1 MKLSSLTAGML
12 SLSLF
17 TLVSCSKNDDT
28 KVAPADVPPVVTPV
42 EVKTVTNIDADAANK
57 GSFTL
62 YSLADNKVIPNSD
75 SATTKWDIGF
85 KATTIIIN
93 GGSSGPGKAE
103 AQVLSTIFKDLAT
116 APDAGYATDA
126 TAKKAISGWYSY
138 NMNTH
143 IISPVTGAVIVLKTA
158 TGKYAKIEIT
168 SYYKDAPASPDENSL
183 SRYYNFR
190 FAYQPDGSAKL
201 N

>member
-1 MKLSSLTAGML
+1 MKQILAAGML

-17 TLVSCSKNDDT
+17 TLVSCSKDDDNT
-28 KVAPADVPPVVTPV
+28 VTPPVVAV
-42 EVKTVTNIDADAANK
+42 ETKTVANIDADAANK

-62 YSLADNKVIPNSD
+62 YSLVDNKVIPNSD

-93 GGSSGPGKAE
+93 GGTSGPGKGQ
-103 AQVLSTIFKDLAT
+103 AQVITGVFNQLVT
-116 APDAGYATDA
+116 APETGYTTDA
-126 TAKKAISGWYSY
+126 AAKKAITGWYSY
-138 NMNTH
+138 NMTTH
-143 IISPVTGAVIVLKTA
+143 VISPVTGAVIVLKTA
-158 TGKYAKIEIT
+158 NGNYAKLEVT
-168 SYYKDAPASPDENSL
+168 SYYKDAPATPDQNST

-190 FAYQPDGSAKL
+190 FAYQPDGTRKF

>member
-1 MKLSSLTAGML
+1 MKQILTAGML

-17 TLVSCSKNDDT
+17 TLVSCSKDDDNT
-28 KVAPADVPPVVTPV
+28 VTPPVVAV
-42 EVKTVTNIDADAANK
+42 ETKTVANIDADAANK

-62 YSLADNKVIPNSD
+62 YSLVDNKVIPNSD

-93 GGSSGPGKAE
+93 GGTSGPGKAE
-103 AQVLSTIFKDLAT
+103 AQVITGVFSQLVT
-116 APDAGYATDA
+116 APETGYTTDA
-126 TAKKAISGWYSY
+126 AAKKAITGWYSY
-138 NMNTH
+138 NMTTH
-143 IISPVTGAVIVLKTA
+143 VISPVTGAVIVLKTA
-158 TGKYAKIEIT
+158 NGNYAKLEVT
-168 SYYKDAPASPDENSL
+168 SYYKDAPATPDQNSI

-190 FAYQPDGSAKL
+190 FAYQPDGTRKF

>member
-1 MKLSSLTAGML
+1 MKQILTAGML

-17 TLVSCSKNDDT
+17 TLVSCSKDDDNT
-28 KVAPADVPPVVTPV
+28 VTPPVVAV
-42 EVKTVTNIDADAANK
+42 ETKTVANIDADAANK

-93 GGSSGPGKAE
+93 GGTSGPGKAE
-103 AQVLSTIFKDLAT
+103 AQVITGVFSQLVT
-116 APDAGYATDA
+116 APETGYTTDA
-126 TAKKAISGWYSY
+126 VAKKAIAGWYAY
-138 NMNTH
+138 NMTTH
-143 IISPVTGAVIVLKTA
+143 VISPVTGAVIVLKTA
-158 TGKYAKIEIT
+158 NGNYAKLEVT
-168 SYYKDAPASPDENSL
+168 SYYKDAPSAPDQNSI

-190 FAYQPDGSAKL
+190 FAYQPNGTRQF

>member
-1 MKLSSLTAGML
+1 MKQILAAATL

-17 TLVSCSKNDDT
+17 TLVSCSKDD
-28 KVAPADVPPVVTPV
+28 DNNVTPPATAA

-62 YSLADNKVIPNSD
+62 YSLADNKIIPNSD

-103 AQVLSTIFKDLAT
+103 GQVITGVFNQLAA
-116 APDAGYATDA
+116 APESGYAADA
-126 TAKKAISGWYSY
+126 AAKKAITGWYSY
-138 NMNTH
+138 NMETH
-143 IISPVTGAVIVLKTA
+143 VISPVTGAIIVLKTA
-158 TGKYAKIEIT
+158 NGNYAKLEVT
-168 SYYKDAPASPDENSL
+168 SYYKDAPATPDQNSA

-190 FAYQPDGSAKL
+190 FAYQANGTR
-201 N
+201 NFN

>member
-1 MKLSSLTAGML
+1 MKQILTAGML

-17 TLVSCSKNDDT
+17 TLVSCSKDDDNT
-28 KVAPADVPPVVTPV
+28 VTPPVVAV
-42 EVKTVTNIDADAANK
+42 ETKTVANVDADAANK

-93 GGSSGPGKAE
+93 GGTSGPGKAE
-103 AQVLSTIFKDLAT
+103 AQVITGVFSQLVT
-116 APDAGYATDA
+116 APETGYTTDA
-126 TAKKAISGWYSY
+126 AAKKAITGWYSY
-138 NMNTH
+138 NMTTH
-143 IISPVTGAVIVLKTA
+143 VISPVTGAVIVLKTA
-158 TGKYAKIEIT
+158 NGNYAKLEVT
-168 SYYKDAPASPDENSL
+168 SYYKDAPATPDQNSI

-190 FAYQPDGSAKL
+190 FAYQPDGTRKF

>member
-1 MKLSSLTAGML
+1 MKQILTAGML

-17 TLVSCSKNDDT
+17 TLVSCSKDDDNT
-28 KVAPADVPPVVTPV
+28 VTPPVVAV
-42 EVKTVTNIDADAANK
+42 ETKTVANVDADAANK

-93 GGSSGPGKAE
+93 GGTSGPGKAE
-103 AQVLSTIFKDLAT
+103 AQVITGVFSQLVT
-116 APDAGYATDA
+116 APETGYTTDA
-126 TAKKAISGWYSY
+126 AAKKAITGWYSY
-138 NMNTH
+138 NMTTH
-143 IISPVTGAVIVLKTA
+143 VISPVTGAVIVLKTA
-158 TGKYAKIEIT
+158 NGNYAKLEVT
-168 SYYKDAPASPDENSL
+168 SYYKDAPATPDQNSI
-183 SRYYNFR
+183 SRYYSFR
-190 FAYQPDGSAKL
+190 FAYQPDGTRKF

>member
-1 MKLSSLTAGML
+1 MKQILTAGML

-17 TLVSCSKNDDT
+17 TLVSCSKDDDNT
-28 KVAPADVPPVVTPV
+28 VTPPVVAV
-42 EVKTVTNIDADAANK
+42 ETKTVANVDADAANK

-93 GGSSGPGKAE
+93 GGTSGPGKAE
-103 AQVLSTIFKDLAT
+103 AQVITGVFSQLVT
-116 APDAGYATDA
+116 APETGYTTDA
-126 TAKKAISGWYSY
+126 AAKKAITGWYSY
-138 NMNTH
+138 NMTTH
-143 IISPVTGAVIVLKTA
+143 VISPVTGAMIVLKTA
-158 TGKYAKIEIT
+158 NGNYAKLEVT
-168 SYYKDAPASPDENSL
+168 SYYKDAPATPDQNSI

-190 FAYQPDGSAKL
+190 FAYQPDGTRKF

>member
-1 MKLSSLTAGML
+1 MKLQTLTACML

-17 TLVSCSKNDDT
+17 TLISCSKDDD
-28 KVAPADVPPVVTPV
+28 KVTRPVVTPV
-42 EVKTVTNIDADAANK
+42 ATTTVANIDADAANK

-62 YSLADNKVIPNSD
+62 YSLAENKIIPNSD

-93 GGSSGPGKAE
+93 GGSSGPGKGE
-103 AQVLSTIFKDLAT
+103 AQVISTVFNQLVV
-116 APDAGYATDA
+116 APETGYTTDA
-126 TAKKAISGWYSY
+126 SAKKAISGWYSY
-138 NMNTH
+138 NMTTH

-158 TGKYAKIEIT
+158 NGNYAKVEIT
-168 SYYKDAPASPDENSL
+168 SYYKDAPATPDENSL
-183 SRYYNFR
+183 SRYYHFR
-190 FAYQPDGSAKL
+190 FAYQADGTTKL

>member
-1 MKLSSLTAGML
+1 ML

-17 TLVSCSKNDDT
+17 TLVSCSKDDDNT
-28 KVAPADVPPVVTPV
+28 VTPPVVAV
-42 EVKTVTNIDADAANK
+42 ETKTVANVDADAANK

-93 GGSSGPGKAE
+93 GGTSGPGKAE
-103 AQVLSTIFKDLAT
+103 AQVITGVFSQLVT
-116 APDAGYATDA
+116 APETGYTTDA
-126 TAKKAISGWYSY
+126 AAKKAITGWYSY
-138 NMNTH
+138 NMTTH
-143 IISPVTGAVIVLKTA
+143 VISPVTGAVIVLKTA
-158 TGKYAKIEIT
+158 NGNYAKLEVT
-168 SYYKDAPASPDENSL
+168 SYYKDAPATPDQNSI
-183 SRYYNFR
+183 SRYYSFR
-190 FAYQPDGSAKL
+190 FAYQPDGTRKF

>member
-1 MKLSSLTAGML
+1 MKQILTAGML

-17 TLVSCSKNDDT
+17 TLVSCSKDDDNT
-28 KVAPADVPPVVTPV
+28 VTPPVVAV
-42 EVKTVTNIDADAANK
+42 ETKTVANVDADAANK

-93 GGSSGPGKAE
+93 GGTSGPGKAE
-103 AQVLSTIFKDLAT
+103 AQVITGVFSQLVT
-116 APDAGYATDA
+116 APETGYTTDA
-126 TAKKAISGWYSY
+126 AVKKAITGWYSY
-138 NMNTH
+138 NMTTH
-143 IISPVTGAVIVLKTA
+143 VISPVTGAVIVLKTA
-158 TGKYAKIEIT
+158 NGNYAKLEVT
-168 SYYKDAPASPDENSL
+168 SYYKDAPATPDQNSI

-190 FAYQPDGSAKL
+190 FAYQPDGTRKF

>member
-1 MKLSSLTAGML
+1 MKQILTAGML

-17 TLVSCSKNDDT
+17 TLVSCSKDDDNT
-28 KVAPADVPPVVTPV
+28 VTPPVVAV
-42 EVKTVTNIDADAANK
+42 ETKTVANVDADAANK

-62 YSLADNKVIPNSD
+62 YSLVDNKVIPNSD

-93 GGSSGPGKAE
+93 GGTSGPGKAE
-103 AQVLSTIFKDLAT
+103 AQVITGVFSQLVT
-116 APDAGYATDA
+116 APETGYTTDA
-126 TAKKAISGWYSY
+126 AAKKAITGWYSY
-138 NMNTH
+138 NMTTH
-143 IISPVTGAVIVLKTA
+143 VISPVTGTVIVLKTA
-158 TGKYAKIEIT
+158 NGNYAKLEVT
-168 SYYKDAPASPDENSL
+168 SYYKDAPATPDQNSI

-190 FAYQPDGSAKL
+190 FAYQPDGTRKF

>member
-1 MKLSSLTAGML
+1 MKQILTAGML

-17 TLVSCSKNDDT
+17 TLVSCSKDDDNT
-28 KVAPADVPPVVTPV
+28 VTPPVVAV
-42 EVKTVTNIDADAANK
+42 ETKTVANVDADAANK

-62 YSLADNKVIPNSD
+62 YSLVDNKVIPNSD

-93 GGSSGPGKAE
+93 GGTSGPGKAE
-103 AQVLSTIFKDLAT
+103 AQVITGIFSQLVT
-116 APDAGYATDA
+116 APETGYTADAA
-126 TAKKAISGWYSY
+126 AKKAITGWYSY
-138 NMNTH
+138 NMTTH
-143 IISPVTGAVIVLKTA
+143 VISPVTGAVIVLKTA
-158 TGKYAKIEIT
+158 NGNYAKLEVT
-168 SYYKDAPASPDENSL
+168 SYYKDAPATPDQNSI

-190 FAYQPDGSAKL
+190 FAYQPDGTRKF

>member
-1 MKLSSLTAGML
+1 MKMNVLTAGML

-17 TLVSCSKNDDT
+17 TLISCSKDDDN
-28 KVAPADVPPVVTPV
+28 KVTPSPSVTPV
-42 EVKTVTNIDADAANK
+42 SITAVTNIDADAANT
-57 GSFTL
+57 GHFTL
-62 YSLADNKVIPNSD
+62 YSLADNKVVPISD

-103 AQVLSTIFKDLAT
+103 GQVISTVFNQLAVAPETGYT
-116 APDAGYATDA
+116 ADAA
-126 TAKKAISGWYSY
+126 AKKAITGWYSY
-138 NMNTH
+138 NMTTH

-158 TGKYAKIEIT
+158 NGNYAKVEIS
-168 SYYKDAPASPDENSL
+168 SYYKDAPATPDENSL
-183 SRYYNFR
+183 SRYYHFR
-190 FAYQPDGSAKL
+190 FAYQPDGTTKL